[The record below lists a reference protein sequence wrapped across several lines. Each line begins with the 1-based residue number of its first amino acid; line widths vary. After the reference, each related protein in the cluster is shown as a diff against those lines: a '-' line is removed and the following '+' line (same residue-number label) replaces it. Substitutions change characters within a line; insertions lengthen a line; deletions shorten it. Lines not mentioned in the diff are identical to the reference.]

1 MIIALAGQKGGSGKT
16 TTAICIADDLH
27 RRGCDVLLCDVD
39 PQGTARTWADVAA
52 DLEHETPTT
61 IGMGAGFHDE
71 LPDLAAGYD
80 HTVID
85 CPPGHTERQRAA
97 MMVADVVVVPC
108 GPGAT
113 DVWSMAETIDL
124 ARKAK
129 SVRPDLNV
137 GILVTRKDARTV
149 IGDKAAKA
157 LQATELPV
165 LDTMLGFRV
174 AYQEA
179 PNDGVGVTRYDGS
192 GAAADEIKA
201 LVDELENWNA
211 TEGTNGQQQTT
222 TASPQAAE

>member
-16 TTAICIADDLH
+16 TTAICIADELH
-27 RRGCDVLLCDVD
+27 RRGGDVLLCDVD

-52 DLEHETPTT
+52 DADHDTPTT
-61 IGMGAGFHDE
+61 IGMGSGFHDE
-71 LPDLAAGYD
+71 LPGLTDSYD

-97 MMVADVVVVPC
+97 MMVADLVVVPC

-129 SVRPDLNV
+129 GIRPELEV

-149 IGDKAAKA
+149 IGDQAVEA
-157 LQATELPV
+157 LKSTELPV
-165 LDTMLGFRV
+165 FDTMLGFRV
-174 AYQEA
+174 DYQEA
-179 PNDGVGVTRYDGS
+179 PNDGVGVTRYNAS
-192 GAAADEIKA
+192 GAAAEEIKN
-201 LVDELENWNA
+201 LVDELENWIA
-211 TEGTNGQQQTT
+211 TEGTNGK
-222 TASPQAAE
+222 